1 MAQQTINIGALADD
15 GTGDTIRRAG
25 VKINENFTEVYALPA
40 HVGDIKFRGNNITS
54 ESSNADIVLSPSG
67 TGNVVFPALTFE
79 DNNIKLTRS
88 NDDLKITPN
97 GTGRLTIAGLAFSG
111 TTISSPDSTSV
122 NINENLIVD
131 GSGTFGGTFA
141 FSGAQTFPSGSVF
154 GTLTFADGS
163 ITDSTGAISF
173 GNENLTTTG
182 TLSAGTGSSLG
193 NITFANGSITDSS
206 GAIAFGNENLSTTG
220 TITAGSGST
229 LGNLTFADGSITDS
243 SGAISFGNENLT
255 TTATSIAIN
264 STLTVANG
272 SITDSSGA
280 ISFGNE
286 NVTTSGTIARAT
298 GSTIGNLTLANGSI
312 TDSSGAISFGNENL
326 TTTATSIAIN
336 NTLTVANGSITDS
349 GGAISF
355 GNENVTT
362 TGTIARATG
371 STIGN
376 LTLANGSI
384 TDSSGAISF
393 GDENLSTTSTSIA
406 INNTL
411 TVANGSITDS
421 SGAISFGNENVTTTG
436 TIARATGST
445 IGNLTLANGSITDSS
460 GAISFDNENLTTSAS
475 SMAIGGT
482 LTAGSGS
489 ITDTTGAI
497 SFGNDNLTTTGTL
510 DVSGLSTFGS
520 MATVS
525 GVTSFAASTTV
536 DNLTF
541 NDNIISTSSNADL
554 VLTPGGTGIVNVSNL
569 TIDSSIDLKDN
580 VIKVT
585 RSNDNLVLNGNG
597 SGNVEIITGLTTA
610 AVTTTGNV
618 GITGAKTIT
627 GQLDVEGIQIKDNK
641 ISTDESNSNLELS
654 GNGSGNPVVDKVE
667 ITDTTLDN
675 IVIGATTPAAG
686 TFTSFPSFT
695 NTSFDAAGV
704 RITDNTITAHRSNDD
719 LEFAANGSGYVNING
734 VLNLPNSDGNT
745 GQLIQTDG
753 SGQLSWVTSAILFG
767 VSSIQDASKTISFTD
782 ITEIDHVTAVGTHNR
797 IESGTAVQNSFA
809 TSKFDSA
816 WYLAVNRDDASD
828 EFEVTKH
835 SVVHNNSNAFIT
847 STINAKTGTNNHVT
861 STADISSGSVR
872 LLGIGSSPEN
882 SVSYYRIGLGDND
895 STGYSGEDEAAVVI
909 NTDVDSASE
918 VIDSWAHGSFRG
930 AKYYISVNNASK
942 TELSNIECNVV
953 HNGTTAFISTYN
965 IVNTGNNDLVTLTA
979 AINGSN
985 VEVKAAGLEPNLRV
999 HAYRIIL
1006 ADNEAD
1012 RSSTNINVIG
1022 DVTVSSSTTTL
1033 DTFSTGTYQAAHYV
1047 IVSHNASEGHSAIC
1061 EAAVV
1066 SDGTNAFVQQYGLTS
1081 TKGTDQIILSVGH
1094 AGSTTTLSATST
1106 SGGSTK
1112 VNAYRVNLTRGP
1124 GTSSATATI
1133 DSVSATAFRSAKYN
1147 VQVVDAAAGNYESFE
1162 ANVTHDGSTAYMSIF
1177 GAIGTS
1183 TGLITMTADID
1194 SGNLRLRGTI
1204 NNTNDHVVKVVRRV
1218 INV

>member
-97 GTGRLTIAGLAFSG
+97 GTGRVTIAGLAFGG

-141 FSGAQTFPSGSVF
+141 FSGAQTFASGSSY

-182 TLSAGTGSSLG
+182 TFQSGPCLAAG
-193 NITFANGSITDSS
+193 NILLDDGSITDSS
-206 GAIAFGNENLSTTG
+206 GAISFGNENLSTTG

-286 NVTTSGTIARAT
+286 NVTT
-298 GSTIGNLTLANGSI
+298 
-312 TDSSGAISFGNENL
+312 
-326 TTTATSIAIN
+326 
-336 NTLTVANGSITDS
+336 
-349 GGAISF
+349 
-355 GNENVTT
+355 

-393 GDENLSTTSTSIA
+393 GDENLTTTSTSIA

-421 SGAISFGNENVTTTG
+421 SGAIDFGNENVTTTG

-460 GAISFDNENLTTSAS
+460 GTISFGNENLTTSAS
-475 SMAIGGT
+475 SMAIGSS
-482 LTAGSGS
+482 LSAGSGS

-510 DVSGLSTFGS
+510 DVSGLTTLGS

-667 ITDTTLDN
+667 ITNTTIDN

-782 ITEIDHVTAVGTHNR
+782 ITEIDHVTAVGTHDR

-809 TSKFDSA
+809 TSKYDSA

-872 LLGIGSSPEN
+872 LLGTGSSPEN

-985 VEVKAAGLEPNLRV
+985 VEVKAAGLEPNLRI
-999 HAYRIIL
+999 HAYRIIR

-1147 VQVVDAAAGNYESFE
+1147 VQVVDTAGGNFESFE
-1162 ANVTHDGSTAYMSIF
+1162 ANVMHDGSTAYMSIF

-1218 INV
+1218 IDI

>member
-97 GTGRLTIAGLAFSG
+97 GTGRVTIAGLAFGG

-141 FSGAQTFPSGSVF
+141 FSGAQTFASGSSY

-182 TLSAGTGSSLG
+182 TFQSGPCLAAG
-193 NITFANGSITDSS
+193 NILLDDGSITDSS
-206 GAIAFGNENLSTTG
+206 GAISFGNENLSTTG

-286 NVTTSGTIARAT
+286 NVTT
-298 GSTIGNLTLANGSI
+298 
-312 TDSSGAISFGNENL
+312 
-326 TTTATSIAIN
+326 
-336 NTLTVANGSITDS
+336 
-349 GGAISF
+349 
-355 GNENVTT
+355 

-393 GDENLSTTSTSIA
+393 GDENLTTTSTSIA

-421 SGAISFGNENVTTTG
+421 SGAIDFGNENVTTTG

-460 GAISFDNENLTTSAS
+460 GTISFGNENLTTSAS
-475 SMAIGGT
+475 SMAIGSS
-482 LTAGSGS
+482 LSAGSGS

-510 DVSGLSTFGS
+510 DVSGLTTLGS

-667 ITDTTLDN
+667 ITNTTIDN

-782 ITEIDHVTAVGTHNR
+782 ITEIDHVTAVGTHDR

-872 LLGIGSSPEN
+872 LLGTGSSPEN

-1147 VQVVDAAAGNYESFE
+1147 VQVVDTAGGNFESFE
-1162 ANVTHDGSTAYMSIF
+1162 ANVMHDGSTAYMSIF

-1218 INV
+1218 IDI

>member
-1 MAQQTINIGALADD
+1 MAQELIDIGALADD
-15 GTGDTIRRAG
+15 GTGDTIRNAG
-25 VKINENFTEVYALPA
+25 RKINANFTEVYALSNF
-40 HVGDIKFRGNNITS
+40 VGDIKFRGNDITS

-67 TGNVVFPALTFE
+67 TGNVVFPSVTFE
-79 DNNIKLTRS
+79 DNNIKTTGA
-88 NDDLKITPN
+88 NQDIILKAN
-97 GTGRLTIAGLAFSG
+97 GAGKVIIGGIGFSG
-111 TTISSPDSTSV
+111 TSISAPDSTSI

-131 GSGTFGGTFA
+131 GSASFGGTFA
-141 FSGAQTFPSGSVF
+141 FSGAQTFPTGSVF
-154 GTLTFADGS
+154 ATQTYANGS

-182 TLSAGTGSSLG
+182 TLSAGTGSALG

-229 LGNLTFADGSITDS
+229 FGNLTLANGSITDS

-280 ISFGNE
+280 ISFG
-286 NVTTSGTIARAT
+286 
-298 GSTIGNLTLANGSI
+298 
-312 TDSSGAISFGNENL
+312 D
-326 TTTATSIAIN
+326 
-336 NTLTVANGSITDS
+336 
-349 GGAISF
+349 
-355 GNENVTT
+355 ENVTT

-384 TDSSGAISF
+384 TSASGAI
-393 GDENLSTTSTSIA
+393 D
-406 INNTL
+406 
-411 TVANGSITDS
+411 
-421 SGAISFGNENVTTTG
+421 FGNE
-436 TIARATGST
+436 
-445 IGNLTLANGSITDSS
+445 D
-460 GAISFDNENLTTSAS
+460 LTTSAS
-475 SMAIGGT
+475 SMAIGST
-482 LTAGSGS
+482 MTAGSGT

-510 DVSGLSTFGS
+510 DVSGLSTLGS
-520 MATVS
+520 LTTVS
-525 GVTSFAASTTV
+525 GATSFAGSTTI

-541 NDNIISTSSNADL
+541 NDNIIATSSNADL
-554 VLTPGGTGIVNVSNL
+554 VLTPGGTGVVNVSNL
-569 TIDSSIDLKDN
+569 TIDSSINLTDN

-585 RSNDNLVLNGNG
+585 RSNDNLVLTGNG
-597 SGNVEIITGLTTA
+597 SGNVEIISGLTTA

-618 GITGAKTIT
+618 DITGAKTIT
-627 GQLDVEGIQIKDNK
+627 GLLDLRGIQIKDNT
-641 ISTDESNSNLELS
+641 ITTDRSSDNFELS
-654 GNGSGNPVVDKVE
+654 GNGSGKAVVDKVE
-667 ITDTTLDN
+667 ITNITIDN
-675 IVIGATTPAAG
+675 IVIGGTTPAAG

-695 NTSFDAAGV
+695 NTDEFDAAGV
-704 RITDNTITAHRSNDD
+704 KLKDNTVTAHRSNDD
-719 LEFAANGSGYVNING
+719 LGFAANGSGYVNING

-745 GQLIQTDG
+745 GQLLQTDG
-753 SGQLSWVTSAILFG
+753 SGQLSWVTSPILFG
-767 VSSIQDASKTISFTD
+767 ASTIQDATKTITFTNV
-782 ITEIDHVTAVGTHNR
+782 TEIDHVTAVGTHNR

-809 TSKFDSA
+809 TSQFDSA
-816 WYLAVNRDDASD
+816 WFLAVNRDDASD
-828 EFEVTKH
+828 EFEVIKH
-835 SVVHNNSNAFIT
+835 SVVHNNSDAFIT
-847 STINAKTGTNNHVT
+847 SSVQAKTGTNNHVT

-872 LLGIGSSPEN
+872 LLGTGSSPEN
-882 SVSYYRIGLGDND
+882 SVAFYRIGLGDDD
-895 STGYSGEDEAAVVI
+895 STGYSGEDEVAVVI

-942 TELSNIECNVV
+942 TECSNIECNVV

-965 IVNTGNNDLVTLTA
+965 IVNTGNNDLITLTA

-985 VEVKAAGLEPNLRV
+985 VELKAAGLEPNLRV
-999 HAYRIIL
+999 HAYRVRL

-1022 DVTVSSSTTTL
+1022 NVTVSSSTTTL
-1033 DTFSTGTYQAAHYV
+1033 DTFDTGSYQAAHYV

-1066 SDGTNAFVQQYGLTS
+1066 SDGTNAFVTQYGLTS
-1081 TKGTDQIILSVGH
+1081 TKGTDQILLTVGH

-1106 SGGSTK
+1106 SGGSTT

-1124 GTSSATATI
+1124 GTSTATETI
-1133 DSVSATAFRSAKYN
+1133 DSVSASTFRSAKYN
-1147 VQVVDAAAGNYESFE
+1147 VQVVDEAGGNYELFE
-1162 ANVTHDGSTAYMSIF
+1162 ANVTHDGSTGYVSTF
-1177 GAIGTS
+1177 GAVGSS
-1183 TGLITMTADID
+1183 TGLITITADVD

-1204 NNTNDHVVKVVRRV
+1204 NNTNDHVIKVVRRV
-1218 INV
+1218 INA